1 MTDRGS
7 VTEPASLSLEPVVTK
22 VEVPVPP
29 ERAFDL
35 FVADFGRWWPLATHS
50 IAADEEL
57 AVQAVDARIE
67 QRAGGP
73 ITEVWSNGE
82 TVSWGSVLAWEPP
95 RRLVLA
101 WNPSRTR
108 SVSTE
113 VEITFVASALGTLV
127 RLEHRGWEALGDR
140 AESLRTSYRMGWP
153 VVLGRYAGISRT
165 SSPG

>member
-1 MTDRGS
+1 
-7 VTEPASLSLEPVVTK
+7 LEPVVTT

-57 AVQAVDARIE
+57 AVQATDARIE
-67 QRAGGP
+67 PGAGGR
-73 ITEVWSNGE
+73 ITEVWSDGG
-82 TVSWGSVLAWEPP
+82 TVGWGSVLAWEPP
-95 RRLVLA
+95 RRLLLA
-101 WNPSRTR
+101 WNPTRTR

-113 VEITFVASALGTLV
+113 VEITFEATALGTLV
-127 RLEHRGWEALGDR
+127 RLEHRGWERLGDR
-140 AESLRTSYRMGWP
+140 DEMLRSSYEKGWP
-153 VVLGRYAGISRT
+153 IVLARYAGISRT